1 MYLFSGMGLYSDVRG
16 FVPPDS
22 FRGVPP
28 QCKMYTGGGG
38 GGQGLNR
45 ILFIVDYRVKL
56 NLLRDHVDKTVRLR
70 YTNAIVTRVF

>member
-1 MYLFSGMGLYSDVRG
+1 MQNVYWR
-16 FVPPDS
+16 
-22 FRGVPP
+22 R
-28 QCKMYTGGGG
+28 G